1 MNHEIQMN
9 HMNRIECFLLKSIE
23 YFNLNENR
31 LNKMYIFIL
40 ITNRIVVFFRIRYK
54 LEELEMILFQMKSI
68 IDYDDKNI
76 CMKETS
82 YEKKMIVSTKS

>member
-1 MNHEIQMN
+1 
-9 HMNRIECFLLKSIE
+9 MNRIECFLLKSIE

-31 LNKMYIFIL
+31 LNELYIFIL

-54 LEELEMILFQMKSI
+54 LEEMEMILFQMKSI
-68 IDYDDKNI
+68 IIYDDKNI

-82 YEKKMIVSTKS
+82 YEKKMIVSTKSC